1 MLPDQ
6 ITEWIESAERD
17 RDTVAILS
25 AAARVPYEIVAY
37 HCQQCAEKYLKTLFV
52 RNRHRTP
59 FIHDLLKLNRQVQSV
74 CTVLEQCEVECER
87 LTPFGTATR
96 YPGGLMQV
104 RPEHIPQV
112 TEWME
117 KIRSAVRSCLDL
129 SSP

>member
-74 CTVLEQCEVECER
+74 CTVLE
-87 LTPFGTATR
+87 
-96 YPGGLMQV
+96 
-104 RPEHIPQV
+104 HIPQV